1 MLDKIKV
8 KTQQELAIMAEGGKK
23 LGRVKRALM
32 DAIKIGGNAFDIED
46 LANKL
51 IAKEETEASFKMVP
65 GYKWATCVN
74 VNEGLV
80 HGIPSKDIIFKRGD
94 VVSVDMGI
102 YYRGFHTDTSDTI
115 GLEVDKQTQGFLE
128 KGREALKKA
137 ISAARPGNRIYD
149 ISKAIET
156 TIRPAGYMP
165 IEALVGHG
173 VGRELHE
180 GPAIPCLVRSSREA
194 TALIKAGMALA
205 IEVMYA
211 QGEPD
216 VVISEDGW
224 TIRMRDGK
232 ISALYEE
239 TVAVTPNGPLVLTE
253 AKKD

>member
-1 MLDKIKV
+1 
-8 KTQQELAIMAEGGKK
+8 MAEGGKK
-23 LGRVKRALM
+23 LGRINKALM
-32 DAIKIGGNAFDIED
+32 DAVKIGGNAYEVEE

-51 IAKEETEASFKMVP
+51 IAREGAEASFKMVP

-74 VNEGLV
+74 INDGLV
-80 HGIPSKDIIFKRGD
+80 HGIPSKDVVFHKGD
-94 VVSVDMGI
+94 VVSIDVGI
-102 YYRGFHTDTSDTI
+102 YYKGFHTDTSDTK
-115 GLEVDKQTQGFLE
+115 GLEVDKQTRMFLE
-128 KGREALKKA
+128 AGQKAQKKA
-137 ISAARPGNRIYD
+137 ISVAKPGGRIYD
-149 ISKAIET
+149 ISKAMEDV
-156 TIRPAGYMP
+156 IRGEGYTP

-180 GPAIPCLVRSSREA
+180 GPPIPCLVRASSEA
-194 TALIKAGMALA
+194 TPQITPGMVLA

-216 VVISEDGW
+216 VEITKDGW

-253 AKKD
+253 AKS